1 MGQMHANNQRW
12 VLILDPC
19 IHAKPGYA
27 PYTSGIAQDVFV
39 KDITGK
45 PYLGQARF
53 RYLLRGGCYAW
64 LLSDR
69 MSV

>member
-1 MGQMHANNQRW
+1 MQALVGQMHANNQRW

-19 IHAKPGYA
+19 IHAKSDYA

-53 RYLLRGGCYAW
+53 LCW
-64 LLSDR
+64 LLHLDC
-69 MSV
+69 MSVYP